1 MCIRDRELSEA
12 VLKENKNVIEDLILA
27 AHNNAKIE
35 LKNKTSEELSK
46 NAGGLGVLVI

>member
-1 MCIRDRELSEA
+1 MCIRDR
-12 VLKENKNVIEDLILA
+12 ILA

-46 NAGGLGVLVI
+46 NAGGIGIGDLKWPL